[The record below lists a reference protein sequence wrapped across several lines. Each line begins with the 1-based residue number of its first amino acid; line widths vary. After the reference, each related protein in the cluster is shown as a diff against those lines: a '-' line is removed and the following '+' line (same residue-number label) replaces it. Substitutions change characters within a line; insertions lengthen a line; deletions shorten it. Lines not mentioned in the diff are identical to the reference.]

1 MKRSRKILRGDVERI
16 VCSHVASGNAKLV
29 AQLASVSIETMLLRE
44 RLAEMEDRLRS
55 EYNHVLDGSNYKYE
69 LTTKLVSVPIETQD
83 CESVIDQAT
92 EKFSDRVLV

>member
-1 MKRSRKILRGDVERI
+1 
-16 VCSHVASGNAKLV
+16 
-29 AQLASVSIETMLLRE
+29 MLLRE

-92 EKFSDRVLV
+92 EKFFDRVLV